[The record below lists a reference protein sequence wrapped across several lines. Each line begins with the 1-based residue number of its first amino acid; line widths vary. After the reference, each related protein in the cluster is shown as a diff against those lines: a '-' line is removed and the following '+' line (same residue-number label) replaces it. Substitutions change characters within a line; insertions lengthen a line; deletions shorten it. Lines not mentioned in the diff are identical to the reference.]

1 MSGGINDNYYLNCSN
16 YNKNNSGFNNTNIDL
31 DDITILFGTEK
42 TEDNRTTFDETFSE
56 NIQVND
62 NIDTDGE
69 KFLEGLKAN
78 KTELMSDLGLTD
90 EEYDNLACIA
100 LALASQE
107 TGMGK
112 EAGYVSENTGVG
124 GLFRRIAKWCDV
136 NIMGGASASSG
147 LTQVK
152 IYDFLN
158 GDKLTQE
165 QKDIL
170 KEYGVTAKGV
180 ATNNLYDNPDKAAVA
195 TMVVLTS
202 LYENYDEYKDVLKN
216 EHSNLEEKL
225 GLTSEEEKNT
235 ALTKGEEIIN
245 NITNLY
251 DSIADSEE
259 KSEMRNLLKSWLL
272 SVNGSQEGDKGVDN
286 EYNEE
291 LCLRKLNEHI
301 ANNSS
306 DFTLNSEDLDYIR
319 YALTADDA
327 AMNEREYC
335 AYAWNKGTGE
345 TGMQLDRLLADKIG
359 TILKTPEDFDYDQ
372 FTVNVSSLAEK
383 YIEQSAD

>member
-1 MSGGINDNYYLNCSN
+1 MSGGINNNYNLNCPD
-16 YNKNNSGFNNTNIDL
+16 YNKDNSSFNTTNIDL
-31 DDITILFGTEK
+31 EDITTLFGTEK
-42 TEDNRTTFDETFSE
+42 TEHNRTTFDETFSE
-56 NIQVND
+56 NIQVDD

-69 KFLEGLKAN
+69 KFLEGLKTN
-78 KTELMSDLGLTD
+78 KTALMSDLGLTD

-112 EAGYVSENTGVG
+112 EEGYVSENTGIG
-124 GLFRRIAKWCDV
+124 GFFRKVAKWCDV

-147 LTQVK
+147 LTQMK

-170 KEYGVTAKGV
+170 KEYGITAKGV

-202 LYENYDEYKDVLKN
+202 LYENYDEYKNVLNK
-216 EHSNLEEKL
+216 EHTELEEKL
-225 GLTSEEEKNT
+225 GLTTEDEKNT
-235 ALTKGEEIIN
+235 AQIKGEEILN
-245 NITNLY
+245 NITTIY
-251 DSIADSEE
+251 EGIDSAEDREE
-259 KSEMRNLLKSWLL
+259 TRTLLKSWLMA
-272 SVNGSQEGDKGVDN
+272 VNDSKNGDKNVDD

-291 LCLRKLNEHI
+291 LCLEKLNEHL
-301 ANNSS
+301 AKVS
-306 DFTLNSEDLDYIR
+306 DGFTLKAEDLDYIR
-319 YALTADDA
+319 YALTVEDA

-335 AYAWNKGTGE
+335 AYAWNKGTGD
-345 TGMQLDRLLADKIG
+345 TGMQLDRLLSDKVG

-383 YIEQSAD
+383 YIEQANS